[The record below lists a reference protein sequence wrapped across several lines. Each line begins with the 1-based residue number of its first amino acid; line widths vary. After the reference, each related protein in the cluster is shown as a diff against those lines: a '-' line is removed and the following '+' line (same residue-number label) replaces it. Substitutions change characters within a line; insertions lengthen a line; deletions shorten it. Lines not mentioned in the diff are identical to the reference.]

1 MNQSQ
6 TTQKVAIVT
15 GAAGGI
21 GRATCERM
29 LEKGWTVLAVDR
41 DAAKL
46 SWADG
51 MDQTMPWHAD
61 IAVEADNIGMIEKA
75 IENFGGLDAI
85 VLNAALSIGGSI
97 EEMPI
102 EDFDNQVAVNLRG
115 TVLGIRAAI
124 PALRTRGGGSIV
136 AVASTHG
143 LAGDSGYWAYSAT
156 KHGVVGLVKSVA
168 RELAWEKIRVNAV
181 CPGPVR
187 GTGLS
192 TPVEE
197 HAAEIYNAIAAAN
210 PMQRWGEAGEVAALI
225 EFVASSEASY
235 LNGAAIPV
243 DGGTLAGSGC
253 LGPNTGSAA

>member
-1 MNQSQ
+1 M
-6 TTQKVAIVT
+6 TQPKTAKDVAIVT

-29 LEKGWTVLAVDR
+29 RKQGWSVLAVDR
-41 DAAKL
+41 DEAKL
-46 SWADG
+46 AWAEGGDRIVA
-51 MDQTMPWHAD
+51 WNAD
-61 IAVEADNIGMIEKA
+61 IAVEADNNRMVEKA
-75 IENFGGLDAI
+75 VETFGGLDAI
-85 VLNAALSIGGSI
+85 VLNAALSIGGGI
-97 EEMPI
+97 EEASL
-102 EDFDNQVAVNLRG
+102 EDFDNQLAVNLRG

-124 PALRTRGGGSIV
+124 PALRARGGGAIV

-197 HAAEIYNAIAAAN
+197 HAAEIYDAIAAAN

-225 EFVASSEASY
+225 EFVASSDASY

-253 LGPNTGSAA
+253 LGPHTGSAA